1 MLTLDLA
8 EFAFELKDGALK
20 HVGASNQSATA
31 KLYDVTDAEVRAYG
45 NDRVKLGFAD
55 DEGNEVEVALDAP
68 AAREVAAGLER
79 LREDGDVFE

>member
-45 NDRVKLGFAD
+45 NDRAKLGFAD
-55 DEGNEVEVALDAP
+55 DEGNEVAVALDAP
-68 AAREVAAGLER
+68 AARDVAAGLER

>member
-8 EFAFELKDGALK
+8 ELAFELNDGALK

-55 DEGNEVEVALDAP
+55 DEGNEVEIALDEP
-68 AAREVAAGLER
+68 TAREVAAGLER
-79 LREDGDVFE
+79 LHEDGDVSE

>member
-8 EFAFELKDGALK
+8 EFAFELTEGALK

-55 DEGNEVEVALDAP
+55 GEGNEVEVALDEP

-79 LREDGDVFE
+79 LRRDGDESE